1 MRSNLPV
8 STQELLLPA
17 DATLV
22 STTDLKGRITYC
34 NGPFIEVSGFSR
46 EELIGQ
52 PHNLIRHPD
61 MPPEAFRDMWAAIQ
75 AGHPWSAMVKNRRKN
90 GDFYWVVANVT
101 PLMQGEQPV
110 GYMSVRTCPTRE
122 AVRDAEALYARMRDE
137 QQRGV
142 LVHRLQGGR
151 VETHTLAGRVARL
164 LARLRGSSSA
174 IPGLIAGSAAFGL
187 GWFAPASGGW
197 AAVP

>member
-34 NGPFIEVSGFSR
+34 NGPFIEVSGYAR

-75 AGHPWSAMVKNRRKN
+75 SGHPWSAMVKNRRKN

-187 GWFAPASGGW
+187 GLFAPASGGW